1 MFNVLGNVYMTD
13 YSRSYVGIEERVERY
28 EKLFQNLVELSG
40 EDFGRDQKLLIIS
53 ALRKA
58 YSENKLVKLLRK
70 WDLITDINDLD
81 QVLKE
86 VIDTLYSLM
95 KEGLDLNDD
104 EAGEAILYV
113 FNLRKTLPRSLVGK
127 REL

>member
-1 MFNVLGNVYMTD
+1 M
-13 YSRSYVGIEERVERY
+13 GIEERVERY